1 MNLKYRIHVI
11 CFVKT
16 NLSLPIAFAAI
27 VAFALVFAVAPSAM
41 ADYGDDGAK
50 SYKRHWAV
58 PIGDAKGTL
67 QITEDTDKA
76 DLKEKVISLGEIAD
90 DYDNVVK
97 ARLGKAVND
106 SGEYYL
112 VWKLVSINYDEDS
125 DTKTF
130 TVNVLDAGNGNL
142 LTTMTKEGGH
152 CGDKDKSDTT
162 PTSGESA

>member
-1 MNLKYRIHVI
+1 M
-11 CFVKT
+11 KT
-16 NLSLPIAFAAI
+16 NISLPIVFTSV

-41 ADYGDDGAK
+41 ADSEDGAK

-58 PIGDAKGTL
+58 PIGEASGTL
-67 QITEDTDKA
+67 QITEDTNKA
-76 DLKEKVISLGEIAD
+76 ELKEKAISLGEVAD
-90 DYDNVVK
+90 DYENVVK

-112 VWKLVSINYDEDS
+112 VWKLVSINHDAES

-130 TVNVLDAGNGNL
+130 TIHVLDAGNGDL
-142 LTTMTKEGGH
+142 LTSMTKEGGS